1 MVGDVTG
8 YSQFEDGV
16 LVIYTTL
23 VDPVLEGAQ
32 FVRDSF
38 DYIGAQS
45 FMLSTDVVR
54 ILLLL
59 LTGKLS
65 MKASIALQ
73 TYVSLILDE
82 LDPEDHIIA
91 TYNLKAALGVLPE
104 PALMSQ

>member
-23 VDPVLEGAQ
+23 VDPVLEAQ

-45 FMLSTDVVR
+45 MLSTDVVR

-65 MKASIALQ
+65 ISIALQ
-73 TYVSLILDE
+73 TYVSLIYW
-82 LDPEDHIIA
+82 
-91 TYNLKAALGVLPE
+91 T
-104 PALMSQ
+104 S

>member
-1 MVGDVTG
+1 
-8 YSQFEDGV
+8 
-16 LVIYTTL
+16 VIYTTL

-38 DYIGAQS
+38 DIGAQS

-73 TYVSLILDE
+73 TYVSFIW
-82 LDPEDHIIA
+82 
-91 TYNLKAALGVLPE
+91 T
-104 PALMSQ
+104 S

>member
-1 MVGDVTG
+1 MVGDVTN
-8 YSQFEDGV
+8 SQFEDRV

-73 TYVSLILDE
+73 TYVSLIYW
-82 LDPEDHIIA
+82 
-91 TYNLKAALGVLPE
+91 T
-104 PALMSQ
+104 S

>member
-1 MVGDVTG
+1 
-8 YSQFEDGV
+8 
-16 LVIYTTL
+16 VIYTTL

-73 TYVSLILDE
+73 TYVSLIYW
-82 LDPEDHIIA
+82 
-91 TYNLKAALGVLPE
+91 T
-104 PALMSQ
+104 S

>member
-8 YSQFEDGV
+8 YSQFEDG
-16 LVIYTTL
+16 VIYTTL

-59 LTGKLS
+59 LT
-65 MKASIALQ
+65 AS
-73 TYVSLILDE
+73 YR
-82 LDPEDHIIA
+82 
-91 TYNLKAALGVLPE
+91 
-104 PALMSQ
+104 